1 MKKPLALLVISTIAL
16 SGCLPINLFEDD
28 TPLTD
33 EGTKQASELE
43 VLADNLEV
51 PWSIDQQG
59 EAFYISQRTGSIV
72 KIEGGEKEVQEVD
85 LELPL
90 SEAAEAGL
98 LGFVLAPDFEESSQA
113 FAYYTY
119 EQDGNQFNRI
129 VTLTWQED
137 VWKETAVL
145 LDEIPS
151 GNVHHGG
158 RLEIGPDDKLYATA
172 GDASDEET
180 AQDATSLAGKILRLN
195 LDGSVP
201 DDNPMEGSYIYSMG
215 HRNPQGLVW
224 TDEGDLYASEH
235 GPSANDE
242 INQITAGANYG
253 WPTIEGTAEQ
263 EGLESPLFVSGDN
276 RTWAPSG
283 MAYKGGKLY
292 VASLRGTTVLEF
304 DLETEEYRAIVEDVG
319 RVRDVWIDGDD
330 LYFISNNTDGRGNP
344 SEDDDKLYKVTIE

>member
-1 MKKPLALLVISTIAL
+1 MKKPLALIAMSTVAL

-33 EGTKQASELE
+33 EQTKPASELE
-43 VLADNLEV
+43 VVADNLEI
-51 PWSIDQQG
+51 PWSIDRQG
-59 EAFYISQRTGSIV
+59 DAFYISQRPGSIV
-72 KIEGGEKEVQEVD
+72 KIEDGETEVQDVS

-119 EQDGNQFNRI
+119 EQDGSQFNRI

-137 VWKETAVL
+137 VWEETAVL

-172 GDASDEET
+172 GDASDEEA
-180 AQDATSLAGKILRLN
+180 AQDENSLAGKILRLN

-201 DDNPMEGSYIYSMG
+201 DDNPVEGSYVYSMG
-215 HRNPQGLVW
+215 HRNPQGLAW
-224 TDEGDLYASEH
+224 TDEGNLYASEH

-253 WPTIEGTAEQ
+253 WPTIEGTAAQ
-263 EGLESPLFVSGDN
+263 DGLESPLFVSGDN

-283 MAYKGGKLY
+283 MAYKEGKLY

-304 DLETEEYRAIVEDVG
+304 DLETEEYRAVVEDVG
-319 RVRDVWIDGDD
+319 RVRDVWVDGDD